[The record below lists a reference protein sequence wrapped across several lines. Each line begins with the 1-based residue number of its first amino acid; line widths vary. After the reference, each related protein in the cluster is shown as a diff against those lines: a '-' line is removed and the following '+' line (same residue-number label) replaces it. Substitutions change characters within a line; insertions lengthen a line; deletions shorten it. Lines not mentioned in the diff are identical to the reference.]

1 MHDALRMHNN
11 VNLIIGHIKQPMCL
25 HNLQSLVRQGGGI
38 KRHLRPHAPVGM
50 LEALRQG
57 YVFQLT
63 ALLAA
68 EGTAAR
74 RNDQALDLLF
84 CTAAQGLENSTVL
97 AVNWCQADAMLT
109 HCRHNQTARSNQR
122 FLIRQRNVLAAF
134 NSRQRRTQTG
144 VADHR
149 GQHGICSVIR
159 CRRQQALVTGKNLRL
174 AMIACCQTR
183 CSVLIAQN
191 SNIRLKLTNL
201 LLQQLVASVCGQG
214 THL

>member
-1 MHDALRMHNN
+1 
-11 VNLIIGHIKQPMCL
+11 MCL
-25 HNLQSLVRQGGGI
+25 HNLQALIRQGGGI
-38 KRHLRPHAPVGM
+38 ERHLRPHAPVGM
-50 LEALRQG
+50 LQALRQG

-68 EGTAAR
+68 EGTTAR

-84 CTAAQGLENSTVL
+84 CAAAQRLENCTVL
-97 AVNWCQADAMLT
+97 TVNRCQADAMLT
-109 HCRHNQTARSNQR
+109 HCRHNQATGSNQR
-122 FLIRQRNVLAAF
+122 FLIRQRNVFAAF

-159 CRRQQALVTGKNLRL
+159 CRRQQALVTRKNPRL

-183 CSVLIAQN
+183 CSILIAQN

-201 LLQQLVASVCGQG
+201 LLEQLVASVCGQG

>member
-1 MHDALRMHNN
+1 
-11 VNLIIGHIKQPMCL
+11 
-25 HNLQSLVRQGGGI
+25 
-38 KRHLRPHAPVGM
+38 M

-57 YVFQLT
+57 YIFQLT

-84 CTAAQGLENSTVL
+84 CAAAQRLEDGTVL
-97 AVNWCQADAMLT
+97 AVNWCQTNAMLT
-109 HCRHNQTARSNQR
+109 HCRHNQAARSNQR
-122 FLIRQRNVLAAF
+122 FLIRQRNIFTAF

-159 CRRQQALVTGKNLRL
+159 CRRQQALVTGKNPRL

-191 SNIRLKLTNL
+191 SNIRLKLANL

>member
-1 MHDALRMHNN
+1 
-11 VNLIIGHIKQPMCL
+11 
-25 HNLQSLVRQGGGI
+25 
-38 KRHLRPHAPVGM
+38 
-50 LEALRQG
+50 
-57 YVFQLT
+57 
-63 ALLAA
+63 
-68 EGTAAR
+68 
-74 RNDQALDLLF
+74 
-84 CTAAQGLENSTVL
+84 
-97 AVNWCQADAMLT
+97 MLT
-109 HCRHNQTARSNQR
+109 HCRHNQAAGSNQR